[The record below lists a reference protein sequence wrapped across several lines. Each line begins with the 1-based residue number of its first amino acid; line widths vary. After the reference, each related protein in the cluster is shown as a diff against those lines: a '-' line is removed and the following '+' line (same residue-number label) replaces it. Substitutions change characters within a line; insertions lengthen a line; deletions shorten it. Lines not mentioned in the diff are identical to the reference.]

1 MIVFTITFDK
11 PFVLGKRKPT
21 GRTLKIVINNTVVNA
36 IIIIKKKVYRKIHF
50 QAWLIAAWMRRWT
63 TIFKIKMILHFYSF

>member
-50 QAWLIAAWMRRWT
+50 
-63 TIFKIKMILHFYSF
+63 